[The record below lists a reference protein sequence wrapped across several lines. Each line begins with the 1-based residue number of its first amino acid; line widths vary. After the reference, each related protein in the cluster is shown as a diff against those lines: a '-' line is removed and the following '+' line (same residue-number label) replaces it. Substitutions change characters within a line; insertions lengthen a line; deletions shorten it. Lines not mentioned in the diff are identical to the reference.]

1 VSAAT
6 EAGKAA
12 ELVGFALQ
20 PKIAR
25 GADERYSE
33 LWSDYRT
40 DEAFRDVVDAVANG
54 LGLVVIDAPDQG
66 LIVTPMEKSAF
77 TFRLVDYQAGMD
89 PARRLLTGLVHLGIA
104 AVAYP
109 READLEDDIVVR
121 RRPEQVERYLRDA
134 CQALADAAEHDPE
147 AGEADA
153 EMMAWR
159 AYLAMPASVR
169 SKKGGYTVHCTLG
182 MITRAFKW
190 LVDQGMARES
200 AGTYQLLDRYRMQ
213 VREVAGQAALLR
225 LRSVLDPAEALATI
239 PDVPVPEEVVAEE
252 DVVPEV
258 DEEDVGV
265 EVDEEDVAVEFEP
278 EDVAAEEAAETVEEV
293 AS

>member
-1 VSAAT
+1 VNTAT

-33 LWSDYRT
+33 LWSEYRT
-40 DEAFRDVVDAVANG
+40 DEAFHDVVDAVANG

-66 LIVTPMEKSAF
+66 LIMTPMEKSPF
-77 TFRLVDYQAGMD
+77 SFRLVDYQTGMD
-89 PARRLLTGLVHLGIA
+89 STRRMLTGLVHLGIA

-121 RRPEQVERYLRDA
+121 RRPEHVERYLRNA
-134 CQALADAAEHDPE
+134 CQALADATDHDPE
-147 AGEADA
+147 ADAD
-153 EMMAWR
+153 EVEVLAWR

-169 SKKGGYTVHCTLG
+169 SKKGGYSANCTLG

-190 LVDQGMARES
+190 MVDQGMARES
-200 AGTYQLLDRYRMQ
+200 AGTYQLLDRYRVQ
-213 VREVAGQAALLR
+213 VREVAGQAALVR
-225 LRSVLDPAEALATI
+225 LCAALDPAQALAAI
-239 PDVPVPEEVVAEE
+239 PDA
-252 DVVPEV
+252 
-258 DEEDVGV
+258 
-265 EVDEEDVAVEFEP
+265 
-278 EDVAAEEAAETVEEV
+278 VAAAPNAEV
-293 AS
+293 ADAQVDSTKADASEAPAMADDMVF